1 MFFWFLGLSLLA
13 VSLVFDSPALDH
25 RFVLAGSVLP
35 LVELVSGRALVLH
48 TLAGSVLILVGVMVV
63 LRGRRLAQRRWVGLA
78 IGTFLHLVF
87 DGAWADTSLFWWP
100 AFGVEFADTAPEFGR
115 WPFVVGMEVVGLV
128 ALVVA
133 FRRSGVTDRADL
145 VAFAR
150 TGRLAA

>member
-13 VSLVFDSPALDH
+13 VRLVFDSPALDY
-25 RFVLAGSVLP
+25 RFVLVGSVLP
-35 LVELVSGRALVLH
+35 LIELVSGRALVLH

-100 AFGVEFADTAPEFGR
+100 AFGFGFADTAPEFGR
-115 WPFVVGMEVVGLV
+115 WPLVLGMELVGLA
-128 ALVVA
+128 ALVGGL
-133 FRRSGVTDRADL
+133 RLGGVTDRAGL

-150 TGRLAA
+150 TGRLAT